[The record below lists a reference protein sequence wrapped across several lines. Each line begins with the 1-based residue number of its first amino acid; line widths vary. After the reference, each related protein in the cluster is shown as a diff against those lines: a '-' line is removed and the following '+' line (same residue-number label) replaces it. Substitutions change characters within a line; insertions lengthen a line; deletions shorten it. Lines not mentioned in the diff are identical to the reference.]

1 MCWTELKMYVDVP
14 QEGSPGD
21 RVAWAILGAE
31 ILG

>member
-1 MCWTELKMYVDVP
+1 MCWTELKMYVDRA
-14 QEGSPGD
+14 QNRTHGD